1 MSIRQRHAAA
11 AALTA
16 VAGLL
21 LAGCGM
27 VDHGGIGGGLS
38 AAVPDAYRAFV
49 SRAGGICPQIPPA
62 IIAAQIEAESSWNPK
77 AQSHDAA
84 GNPIADGISQFIPS
98 TWAVYGTDGDGDG
111 KADVWDPADAI
122 LTQGIYDCAIAK
134 RLLPEVAGGNVKGDI
149 VSVSLAAY
157 NAGEQAVL
165 DAHGIPPYPETQ
177 GYVAKILSLAK
188 KYQGAETVPGGGS
201 SAGAKIVDVA
211 RRQVGTPYVWGGGGI
226 SGPTGGGFDCSGLT
240 QYSVYV
246 ATGKVIPRTSQS
258 QRMAGQS
265 VPRDAM
271 QPGDVIVFNND
282 GGWGHVGIYAGN
294 GQMIDAPRPGKT
306 VEVTSLSP
314 YWTQFDWDVRRFT

>member
-1 MSIRQRHAAA
+1 M
-11 AALTA
+11 L
-16 VAGLL
+16 V
-21 LAGCGM
+21 AGCGM

-38 AAVPDAYRAFV
+38 GAVPDAYRAFV
-49 SRAGGICPQIPPA
+49 SRAGSICPQIPPA

-77 AQSHDAA
+77 AQSHDAQ
-84 GNPIADGISQFIPS
+84 GNPIADGISQFIPG
-98 TWAVYGTDGDGDG
+98 TWAVYGADGNGDG

-122 LTQGIYDCAIAK
+122 LTQGVYDCAIAK

-149 VSVSLAAY
+149 VSVTLAAY

-165 DAHGIPPYPETQ
+165 NSHGIPPYPETQ
-177 GYVAKILSLAK
+177 GYVARILSLAK
-188 KYQGAETVPGGGS
+188 KYQGAEEIPGGDS
-201 SAGAKIVDVA
+201 SAGAKIVEVA
-211 RRQVGTPYVWGGGGI
+211 RRQIGTPYVWGGGGTA
-226 SGPTGGGFDCSGLT
+226 GPTGGGFDCSGLT

-246 ATGKVIPRTSQS
+246 ATGKVIPRTSQT
-258 QRMAGQS
+258 QRTAGKS
-265 VPRDAM
+265 VPRNAM